1 MWPPWVGGCS
11 GPEKPPSQGFPS
23 GHRAN
28 RDKLTPTM
36 PIAVDAMGGDFAPQS
51 AVEGAFRAAREDG
64 SSILLV
70 GDRARVEA
78 ELRRLGSPEGRIEV
92 VHAEEVVGMDEPAIT
107 PIRKK
112 RRSSLRICAEL
123 VQEGRAQAMVTAGNT
138 GAAMIAAK
146 MVIGTV
152 SGVDRPALAAVLP
165 NRQGRTVLL
174 DVGANVDSKPVPLRE
189 FAVMGHFYAQEVI
202 GTPSPRIGLLSIGEE
217 EGKGTDLTRE
227 VFKGLKTTGLN
238 FVGNVEG
245 GDLFD
250 GSVDV
255 IVCDGFVGN
264 VVLKSAE
271 GLAEFILRMLREE
284 ISASPRGKL
293 GYQLAKPAFDRFRER
308 TDYSEYG
315 AAPLLGLNGGCFIG
329 HGRSNARAIQNAI
342 RRAVEFSN
350 ARLDRKISNKIAEL
364 HSQEER
370 LLGNRQEA
378 EAG

>member
-1 MWPPWVGGCS
+1 
-11 GPEKPPSQGFPS
+11 
-23 GHRAN
+23 
-28 RDKLTPTM
+28 M

-51 AVEGAFRAAREDG
+51 TVEGAFRAAAEDG
-64 SSILLV
+64 ASILLV
-70 GDRARVEA
+70 GDRARLEA
-78 ELRRLGSPEGRIEV
+78 ELRRHGDAGGRIEV

-112 RRSSLRICAEL
+112 RRSSIRVCAEL
-123 VQEGRAQAMVTAGNT
+123 VKEGRAQAMVSAGNT
-138 GAAMIAAK
+138 GAAMISAK

-152 SGVDRPALAAVLP
+152 AGVDRPALAAVLP
-165 NRQGRTVLL
+165 NSTGRTVLL
-174 DVGANVDSKPVPLRE
+174 DVGANVDSKPVHLRE

-202 GTPSPRIGLLSIGEE
+202 GTPKPRIGLLSIGEE

-227 VFKGLKTTGLN
+227 VFKVLKTTGLN

-245 GDLFD
+245 RDVFN

-271 GLAEFILRMLREE
+271 SLAEFFGKMLRQE
-284 ISASPRGKL
+284 IEASPRAKL
-293 GYQLAKPAFDRFRER
+293 GYVLAKPAFDRFRER

-315 AAPLLGLNGGCFIG
+315 AAPLLGVNGGCFIG
-329 HGRSNARAIQNAI
+329 HGRSNARAVQNAI
-342 RRAVEFSN
+342 RRAVEFSA
-350 ARLDRKISNKIAEL
+350 ARLDRKIRDKIAEL

-370 LLGNRQEA
+370 LLGTREGA